1 MSWLENHDVS
11 ARFAA
16 EAEAAL
22 HAGREDDAACLYAKA
37 AEAEVRAVAALNPSN
52 QRTLGITTVSA
63 VSLRLKAARCTHRT
77 ATRADLFA
85 RAEETA
91 RTWLNEGGLPAF
103 AEDQLRSAL
112 LSIPVGGNMRLYLDH
127 VHERAEEQGR
137 RVSELLF
144 EDYCTRAGIH
154 WTRIAEGQGKT
165 PDYELVVD
173 DRTIIAE
180 VKEITQNREERESYR
195 LQKER
200 GYGTVLGGKPGARV
214 RKKIM
219 DSSPQIKAR
228 TADRHPGRLVLY
240 DNGQIAG
247 HLDPYHIMTAMH
259 GLEVVSV
266 AVPQDPAI
274 RPYPTGTR
282 FGPHKKMTA
291 DANTS
296 ISAIGALVVTAPDLV
311 LGFHVY
317 HNPFAAVPIEP
328 AILARRGIPQFRTDF
343 GNRTWVELC

>member
-63 VSLRLKAARCTHRT
+63 VSLRLKAARCTHRDT
-77 ATRADLFA
+77 ARADLFA

-91 RTWLNEGGLPAF
+91 QTWLNEGCLPAF

-137 RVSELLF
+137 CVSELLF

-180 VKEITQNREERESYR
+180 VKEITQNKEARESYR

-214 RKKIM
+214 RKKIT

-228 TADRHPGRLVLY
+228 TADRHPGLLVLY
-240 DNGQIAG
+240 DNGG
-247 HLDPYHIMTAMH
+247 
-259 GLEVVSV
+259 
-266 AVPQDPAI
+266 
-274 RPYPTGTR
+274 TG
-282 FGPHKKMTA
+282 FGPHKKMAA